1 MSSGFDDLARS
12 VVIGSCTPVSDV
24 ASGKLVLGVVIRT
37 RAALCFFLFFFAFI
51 HGRDDV
57 RKENGNCIFP
67 PPSLSLPP
75 QFILQQK
82 YERAA
87 CEGSSVAALTANLVL
102 QKQTSASRG
111 VGAVTHSPRVEKAP
125 LFSVTP
131 ITHPAPSAA
140 VVVLTKA
147 IQMGC

>member
-1 MSSGFDDLARS
+1 MSSGFDDLARFG
-12 VVIGSCTPVSDV
+12 VIGSCTPVSDV

-87 CEGSSVAALTANLVL
+87 CGSSDSQFSPAETNLCL
-102 QKQTSASRG
+102 QGGWSCHTC
-111 VGAVTHSPRVEKAP
+111 TRVEKAP

-131 ITHPAPSAA
+131 ITHPAPSAT

>member
-1 MSSGFDDLARS
+1 MSSGFDDLARLG
-12 VVIGSCTPVSDV
+12 VIGSCTPVSDV

-37 RAALCFFLFFFAFI
+37 RAALCFFLFFLPSYMAEMTYEKRMVIAF
-51 HGRDDV
+51 
-57 RKENGNCIFP
+57 F

-87 CEGSSVAALTANLVL
+87 FEGSSVAALTANLVL

-111 VGAVTHSPRVEKAP
+111 VGAVTHAP
-125 LFSVTP
+125 
-131 ITHPAPSAA
+131 A
-140 VVVLTKA
+140 
-147 IQMGC
+147 

>member
-12 VVIGSCTPVSDV
+12 GVIGSCTPVSDV

-37 RAALCFFLFFFAFI
+37 RAALCFFLFFLPSYMAEMTYEKRMVIAF
-51 HGRDDV
+51 
-57 RKENGNCIFP
+57 FP
-67 PPSLSLPP
+67 PFSISSPP
-75 QFILQQK
+75 VHITAEIWEGRLW
-82 YERAA
+82 RVV
-87 CEGSSVAALTANLVL
+87 CGSSDSQFSPAETNLCL
-102 QKQTSASRG
+102 QGGWSCHTC
-111 VGAVTHSPRVEKAP
+111 TRVEKAP